1 MIGLNMKNQFYKVVI
16 SIFTGLMV
24 IFLLSCAE
32 DVTPTLYDLAS
43 TNLPTPVITS
53 VDPPAEALAGVTKI
67 TITGSNFSSTMRN
80 NLVYFNGVPGK
91 VLTATNTQLEVTS
104 AVVVSDSIIIK
115 VAVIGANSFSNEI
128 LYKLNPAVGIFY
140 PLDAKIFQVPYGI
153 AVDNS
158 ENVYVSLK
166 DQGIKKID
174 VQGVLTDFAPK
185 GPETFFRSMTVAS
198 DNAIYAVRGGV
209 RGFYK
214 VVENTAPAA
223 FVATSQGIS
232 DNVNAIDFDKTRDV
246 LWAGGSTGIIY
257 RITLTKNIIKYNLT
271 DGINAIRVAGNSLFI
286 VTSGDKELIWKAAI
300 VSADSLGTP
309 ELYFDF
315 STQVGN
321 LTKLMDVVA
330 AQDGDI
336 YLGTDSDTNPVYIVH
351 PDKSFEELYSGLINS
366 AAYSM
371 VWGNASLIYM
381 SNVIEG
387 VNTTILKLDV
397 EKLGLK

>member
-1 MIGLNMKNQFYKVVI
+1 MKNKFYKLAK
-16 SIFTGLMV
+16 SIIAGMMAL
-24 IFLLSCAE
+24 ILISCAE

-53 VDPPAEALAGVTKI
+53 LDPATEALAGVTKI
-67 TITGSNFSSTMRN
+67 TITGSNFSSTLRN
-80 NLVYFNGVPGK
+80 NLVYFNGVAGK
-91 VLTATNTQLEVTS
+91 VLTATSSQLEVIS
-104 AVVVSDSIIIK
+104 AVVVSDSVIIK
-115 VAVIGANSFSNEI
+115 VAVIGSNKFSNEI

-140 PLDAKIFQVPYGI
+140 PLDAKIFQVPYGL
-153 AVDNS
+153 AVDGL

-174 VQGVLTDFAPK
+174 TQGVLSDFAPK
-185 GPETFFRSMTVAS
+185 GPETFFRSMAFAS
-198 DNAIYAVRGGV
+198 DNSIYAARGGV
-209 RGFYK
+209 RGFYR

-232 DNVNAIDFDKTRDV
+232 DNVNAIDFDKVNDV

-257 RITLTKNIIKYNLT
+257 RITLSKNVKKYNMN
-271 DGINAIRVAGNSLFI
+271 DGINAVRVAGNALFI
-286 VTSGDKELIWKAAI
+286 VTSGEKELVWKAEI
-300 VSADSLGTP
+300 ISADSLGTP

-315 STQVGN
+315 SAQVGN
-321 LTKLMDVVA
+321 LSKVMDVVA

-336 YLGTDSDTNPVYIVH
+336 YIGTDSDSKPVYVVH
-351 PDKSFEELYSGLINS
+351 QDKSFAELYSGLINS

-371 VWGNASLIYM
+371 VWGNGSLIYM